1 VWWLGCDWFQ
11 FTVECC
17 QSTAGLLQAISVFTA
32 SRQPTRVRLQLAAW
46 GLWPWWCWS
55 LCYWH
60 ECSQLLE
67 FDHFASYIAGFDRLS
82 ALAYLHWVAGKAFVC
97 AKYSTWGT
105 RTVSESISY
114 FPLATWLHSYHGVNT
129 GIISPAIS
137 LACSAKTAIELCVHF
152 LNNNCK
158 LYHFNCLQCILLKM
172 FAHKM
177 CLVLIVV

>member
-1 VWWLGCDWFQ
+1 MFFTDCNVPSSYCLQCHLSALLSYWCSGFVWWLGCDWFQ

-105 RTVSESISY
+105 RTVSESIS
-114 FPLATWLHSYHGVNT
+114 
-129 GIISPAIS
+129 
-137 LACSAKTAIELCVHF
+137 
-152 LNNNCK
+152 
-158 LYHFNCLQCILLKM
+158 
-172 FAHKM
+172 
-177 CLVLIVV
+177 